1 MCVQFSCVHFK
12 KDVGKVERIW
22 EGVTGKDMKIVPPK
36 ERLRRL
42 IFLSYL
48 KRRIKDYWRK
58 RSVIIMTL
66 WSEVRTRAM
75 LGSRSQPWGS
85 DPGLTVGVIEH
96 LCSFSIGCHL
106 LLEICGQDWALKA
119 VDLTKLQ
126 NKPDNRSGTMAK
138 TMYLIFSW
146 TLMSLECR

>member
-48 KRRIKDYWRK
+48 KRRIKDY
-58 RSVIIMTL
+58 
-66 WSEVRTRAM
+66 
-75 LGSRSQPWGS
+75 
-85 DPGLTVGVIEH
+85 
-96 LCSFSIGCHL
+96 
-106 LLEICGQDWALKA
+106 
-119 VDLTKLQ
+119 
-126 NKPDNRSGTMAK
+126 
-138 TMYLIFSW
+138 
-146 TLMSLECR
+146 